1 MTPTLRL
8 RLALLA
14 AAGVLVVSACTG
26 VANLNIPTPPNT
38 QPVEGATTTVTSDL
52 SKVALPP
59 LGSTPP
65 TTVVLTPGQA
75 SLSGIVTG
83 PAGVAG
89 GATVLVERLVG
100 DSVGA
105 KTVPAAADG
114 TWKLTGILG
123 GRYRIR
129 AWKAPDLALTTP
141 QILLLGAKENQNIT
155 LTLIAYSGQ
164 NLTAAVAPNP
174 PLVGQVATLVIQA
187 TQQTVG
193 GDGVVRGAPL
203 PGASILVFASGNAV
217 LAGTNPGVTDASG
230 RMTLAVGCASIGP
243 LGLSATINSL
253 TSFPLT
259 VPDCS
264 VFIPPPITA
273 TTVKPPT
280 SSVP

>member
-1 MTPTLRL
+1 MSHARRRL
-8 RLALLA
+8 LLLGGALLLLA
-14 AAGVLVVSACTG
+14 SACTG
-26 VANLNIPTPPNT
+26 IANLNIPEPPNT
-38 QPVEGATTTVTSDL
+38 QPVDGATTTVAPDL
-52 SKVALPP
+52 SAVSLNPVA
-59 LGSTPP
+59 SSPP

-83 PAGVAG
+83 PAGVAA
-89 GATVLVERLVG
+89 GATVLIERLVG

-105 KTVPAAADG
+105 KTVAAQVDG

-141 QILLLGAKENQNIT
+141 QILLLGAKDNQNIT
-155 LTLIAYSGQ
+155 LTLISYSGQ

-174 PLVGQVATLVIQA
+174 PVIGQVATLVIQA

-203 PGASILVFASGNAV
+203 PGASILVFSSGSAV
-217 LAGTNPGVTDASG
+217 LAGTNPGISDSAG
-230 RMTLAVGCASIGP
+230 RLTLAVGCASIGP

-253 TSFPLT
+253 NSFPLT
-259 VPDCS
+259 VPDCA
-264 VFIPPPITA
+264 VFSPPVITA
-273 TTVKPPT
+273 TTVKPST